1 MPVPFD
7 FEAAF
12 LKGRTAPEATLR
24 GTMGF
29 QEQMTG
35 NVR

>member
-1 MPVPFD
+1 MPVPSS
-7 FEAAF
+7 FEVAF
-12 LKGRTAPEATLR
+12 SQERTAPEVTLR

-29 QEQMTG
+29 QEQMAG